1 MATIELEPWE
11 QWEKKRNFKIKAQT
25 RNTKPGN
32 ITPVPFHRKAFLQH
46 IHFYFKAQSS
56 EAFESLVL
64 SDRYVNQNLEETDY
78 VVCYVY
84 R

>member
-1 MATIELEPWE
+1 MCFCGLLTLVPN
-11 QWEKKRNFKIKAQT
+11 RL
-25 RNTKPGN
+25 
-32 ITPVPFHRKAFLQH
+32 PFHRKAFLQH